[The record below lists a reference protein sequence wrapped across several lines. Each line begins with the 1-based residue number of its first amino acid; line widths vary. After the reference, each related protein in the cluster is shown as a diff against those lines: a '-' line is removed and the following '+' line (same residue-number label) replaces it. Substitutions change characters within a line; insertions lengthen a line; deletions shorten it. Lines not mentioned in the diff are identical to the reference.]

1 MTGKR
6 TTIDKAK
13 LYKLV
18 KEGKSASEIMK
29 ALKIN
34 LKQGLKSALFDLS
47 VEKNE
52 VLVVTG
58 MAKRTVGNKKINKMG
73 LQIPLKQLSDHFQVG
88 DEFEMKISKDKI
100 VLAKVKK

>member
-6 TTIDKAK
+6 TTIDKNK
-13 LYKLV
+13 LHKLV
-18 KEGKSASEIMK
+18 KEGKSAPEIMK

-34 LKQGLKSALFDLS
+34 LKQSLKSALFDLS

-52 VLVVTG
+52 VLKVSG
-58 MAKRTVGNKKINKMG
+58 MKTRTVGNRKITKTGINV
-73 LQIPLKQLSDHFQVG
+73 PLAQLKDHFKIG
-88 DEFEMKISKDKI
+88 DEFEMEISKDKI

>member
-6 TTIDKAK
+6 TTIDKNK
-13 LYKLV
+13 LYNLV
-18 KEGKSASEIMK
+18 KEGKSAPEIMK

-34 LKQGLKSALFDLS
+34 LKQSLKSALFDLS

-52 VLVVTG
+52 LLKVLG
-58 MAKRTVGNKKINKMG
+58 METRTVGNRKITKTG
-73 LQIPLKQLSDHFQVG
+73 ISVPLAQLKDNFEIG
-88 DEFEMKISKDKI
+88 DEFEMDVGKDKI

>member
-6 TTIDKAK
+6 TSIDKAK

-18 KEGKSASEIMK
+18 KEGKPAPEIMK
-29 ALKIN
+29 ALNIN
-34 LKQGLKSALFDLS
+34 LKQSLKSTLFDLS

-52 VLVVTG
+52 VLIVPG
-58 MAKRTVGNKKINKMG
+58 MATRTVSNRKITKTG
-73 LQIPLKQLSDHFQVG
+73 LSIPLAQLKDNFEIG

>member
-13 LYKLV
+13 LYNLV
-18 KEGKSASEIMK
+18 KEGKSAPEIMK
-29 ALKIN
+29 ALNIN
-34 LKQGLKSALFDLS
+34 LKQSLKSALFDLS

-52 VLVVTG
+52 VLKVSG
-58 MAKRTVGNKKINKMG
+58 METRTVGNRKITKTG
-73 LQIPLKQLSDHFQVG
+73 LSIPLAQLQDHFGIG
-88 DEFEMKISKDKI
+88 DEFEMDIGKDKI